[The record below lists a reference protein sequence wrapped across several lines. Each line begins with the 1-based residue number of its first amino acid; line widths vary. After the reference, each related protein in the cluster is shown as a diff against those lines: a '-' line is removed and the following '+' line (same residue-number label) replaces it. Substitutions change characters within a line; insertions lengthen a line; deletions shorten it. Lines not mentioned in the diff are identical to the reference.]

1 MVDNSSDNMITLISY
16 LSGISHRCAKERF
29 ETTEH
34 GKLKAAAELL
44 NEQDQLG
51 CFKVKIVDL
60 E

>member
-1 MVDNSSDNMITLISY
+1 MITLISY
-16 LSGISHRCAKERF
+16 LSGISHRSAKERF